1 MAGHRKKHG
10 TPVRSEARRARMQGR
25 MAAAQTA
32 EEQLAIA
39 FDWYRMNMR
48 RSGSPAFRS
57 RCMREAAEYLVR
69 AAEQAGGEV

>member
-1 MAGHRKKHG
+1 
-10 TPVRSEARRARMQGR
+10 MQGR